1 LWTGARPGDRPV
13 LQRRPGGQCGQAPRL
28 FGSVNVH
35 RVEQRAGPRRDQK
48 TGRSGMKK
56 LIGSTALAVV
66 LAAGSA
72 QAQQTTVK
80 IGVLSDMSSLYS
92 DIGGA
97 GAAPPPQP
105 PPPGLTPPTKNTK
118 SQHLRPPHQHNTPTS
133 RHRGP

>member
-97 GAAPPPQP
+97 GPPPPPQP
-105 PPPGLTPPTKNTK
+105 PHPGLQPPQQGHKGP
-118 SQHLRPPHQHNTPTS
+118 LPPPHPPNNTP
-133 RHRGP
+133 H